1 MPRRPKN
8 KQEDKQEEKQEE
20 KQAKKEKNPIPLEL
34 PLLPVRDLVVFPNM
48 VIPLFVGRAISVK
61 AIEAAFS
68 SHKMVMLASQR
79 NLEVESPMPS
89 DIYLQGTVGTILR
102 MLRVPDGRVKIL
114 VQGVSKAKITAFVQT
129 DPYYVVSLQTV
140 VEADFKNLSLSAE
153 AAVRTAKE
161 QMEKI
166 VALGKSVVPDIMS
179 LIENLEGP
187 GQLADLITSNLSLK
201 VEQAQ
206 TILETEDP
214 LLRLKNVND
223 ILSKEIELLTLQQK
237 IATDARDGID
247 KTQREY
253 FLKEQLKAIQKEL
266 GTQDERLDEVDEL
279 RAKIEAA
286 KFPEKVLIEA
296 EKQLKRLAKM
306 HPESAESGTVRNY
319 LECLSELPWNKT
331 TPDHLDLVA
340 ARRILDED
348 HYDLEKVK
356 DRIIEY
362 LAVCKLKQNM
372 KGPILCFV
380 GPPGVGKTSL
390 GKSIARALGREFVR
404 ISLGGI
410 RDEAEI
416 RGHRRTYVG
425 AFPGRIIQG
434 LKQAGVKNPV
444 FMLDEVDKI
453 GLDFRGDPTSALLE
467 VLDPEQNDSFA
478 DHYLGVPFDLSNILF
493 ITTANQADPI
503 PIPLRDRMEMI
514 SIFSYTTEEKVGIAQ
529 KFLVKKQLAEHGI
542 TSAHIQ
548 FDPQAIEQIVVQYTK
563 EAGVRNLEREI
574 AHVMR
579 KVARIIAEGGT
590 ESFQITPKTIQT
602 YLGIPKYL
610 PESDITKDEIG
621 VATGLA
627 WTSVGGDVLR
637 VEAILV
643 PGKGVLTLTG
653 SLGDV
658 MKESAH
664 AALSYIRSREKEFHI
679 DPDIFTKSDIHV
691 HVPSGAIPKDGP
703 SAGITIA
710 TALASVLSKIP
721 IRHCVAMTGEV
732 TLRGHVLPIGGLK
745 EKVVAAKRAGMK
757 TVILPKR
764 NENDLS
770 EVPEHLR
777 SGLQFVFVDQMDQ
790 VLSAALDS
798 RATSPANEPKKQIR
812 VGRIKIEKEITA
824 SA

>member
-1 MPRRPKN
+1 MPRRPKS
-8 KQEDKQEEKQEE
+8 
-20 KQAKKEKNPIPLEL
+20 KEPISPSIPLKL
-34 PLLPVRDLVVFPNM
+34 PLIPVRDLVVFPNM
-48 VIPLFVGRAISVK
+48 VIPLFVGRALSVK
-61 AIEAAFS
+61 AIEASFS
-68 SHKMVMLASQR
+68 SHKMIMLASQKS
-79 NLEVESPMPS
+79 LEMESPMPS
-89 DIYLQGTVGTILR
+89 DIYSYGTVGTILR

-114 VQGVSKAKITAFVQT
+114 VQGVSKAKITAYIQT
-129 DPYYVVSLQTV
+129 DPYYLVSLESI
-140 VEADFKNLSLSAE
+140 VEPPFADFSLGAE
-153 AAVRTAKE
+153 AAIRIAKE
-161 QMEKI
+161 RMEKI
-166 VALGKSVVPDIMS
+166 VSLGKSVVPDILSM
-179 LIENLEGP
+179 IENMEDP
-187 GQLADLITSNLSLK
+187 GRLADLITSNLQLK
-201 VEQAQ
+201 VDLAQ
-206 TILETEDP
+206 GILQTEDP
-214 LLRLKNVND
+214 LGRLRIVND

-237 IATDARDGID
+237 ISSEARDGMD
-247 KTQREY
+247 KTQHDY
-253 FLKEQLKAIQKEL
+253 FLREQLKAIQKEL
-266 GTQDERLDEVDEL
+266 GTSDERSEEADEL
-279 RAKIEAA
+279 RAKIEMA
-286 KFPEKVLIEA
+286 KLPEKVAVEA
-296 EKQLKRLAKM
+296 EKQLKRLSKM
-306 HPESAESGTVRNY
+306 HPDSAESGTVRNY
-319 LECLSELPWNKT
+319 LEVLSELPWNKT

-340 ARRILDED
+340 AQRVLDED
-348 HYDLEKVK
+348 HYGLEKVK
-356 DRIIEY
+356 ERIVEY
-362 LAVCKLKQNM
+362 LAVCKLKANM

-404 ISLGGI
+404 VSLGGV

-434 LKQAGVKNPV
+434 LKTAGAKNPV

-467 VLDPEQNDSFA
+467 VLDPEQNNAFT

-514 SIFSYTTEEKVGIAQ
+514 PIFSYTTEEKLGIAE

-542 TSAHIQ
+542 TESHIR
-548 FDPQAIEQIVVQYTK
+548 FETAAIEQIIVQYTR

-579 KVARIIAEGGT
+579 KVARKVAEGRDAACGSKET
-590 ESFQITPKTIQT
+590 FQITPATLQT
-602 YLGIPKYL
+602 YLGIPKFL
-610 PESDITKDEIG
+610 PEAEIAKDEIG

-643 PGKGVLTLTG
+643 PGKGALILTG

-658 MKESAH
+658 MKESAQ

-710 TALASVLSKIP
+710 SALASVLSKTP
-721 IRHCVAMTGEV
+721 IRHRVAMTGEI

-745 EKVVAAKRAGMK
+745 EKVIAAKRAGMQV
-757 TVILPKR
+757 VIVPKQ
-764 NENDLS
+764 NEKDLAD
-770 EVPEHLR
+770 VPVHLR
-777 SGLQFVFVDQMDQ
+777 GGLKFVFVDQMDQ
-790 VLSAALDS
+790 VLSAAFGKG
-798 RATSPANEPKKQIR
+798 EPKKQIR
-812 VGRIKIEKEITA
+812 GRIKIGKEITA

>member
-1 MPRRPKN
+1 MPRRPKG
-8 KQEDKQEEKQEE
+8 KESDKT
-20 KQAKKEKNPIPLEL
+20 NVIPLRL
-34 PLLPVRDLVVFPNM
+34 PLIPVRDLVVFPNM
-48 VIPLFVGRAISVK
+48 VIPLFVGRAISIR
-61 AIEAAFS
+61 AIEASFS

-79 NLEVESPMPS
+79 NLEMESPMPS
-89 DIYLQGTVGTILR
+89 DIYLHGTVGTLLR

-114 VQGVSKAKITAFVQT
+114 VQGVSKARITAFVQT
-129 DPYYVVSLQTV
+129 EPYYLVALQTI
-140 VEADFKNLSLSAE
+140 VEPPFTTLSLSAE
-153 AAVRTAKE
+153 AAIRTSKE

-166 VALGKSVVPDIMS
+166 VSLGKSLVPDIMS
-179 LIENLEGP
+179 LIENLDDP
-187 GQLADLITSNLSLK
+187 GRLADLITSNLSLK
-201 VEQAQ
+201 VDQAQ
-206 TILETEDP
+206 GILETEDP
-214 LLRLKNVND
+214 LLRLQKINE

-237 IATDARDGID
+237 IAAEARDGID
-247 KTQREY
+247 KTQRDY
-253 FLKEQLKAIQKEL
+253 FLREQLKAIQKEL
-266 GTQDERLDEVDEL
+266 GTSDERSEEVDDL
-279 RAKIEAA
+279 RAKIEMA
-286 KFPEKVLIEA
+286 KLPDKVAVEA
-296 EKQLKRLAKM
+296 EKQLKRLGKM
-306 HPESAESGTVRNY
+306 HPDSAESGTVRNY
-319 LECLSELPWNKT
+319 LECLAELPWNKI

-340 ARRILDED
+340 ARRVLDED
-348 HYDLEKVK
+348 HYDLDKVK
-356 DRIIEY
+356 ERIIEY
-362 LAVCKLKQNM
+362 LAVCKLKENM

-434 LKQAGVKNPV
+434 LKTAGVKNPV
-444 FMLDEVDKI
+444 FMLDEADKI
-453 GLDFRGDPTSALLE
+453 GLDFRGDPASALLE
-467 VLDPEQNDSFA
+467 VLDPEQNNSFT

-493 ITTANQADPI
+493 ITTANQVDPI

-514 SIFSYTTEEKVGIAQ
+514 SIFSYTTEEKLGIAQ

-542 TSAHIQ
+542 TMAHIH
-548 FDPQAIEQIVVQYTK
+548 FEPTALEQIIVQYTK

-579 KVARIIAEGGT
+579 KVARQVAEGSQ
-590 ESFQITPKTIQT
+590 ECFQITPETLQT

-610 PESDITKDEIG
+610 PEAEISKDEIG

-643 PGKGVLTLTG
+643 PGKGVLILTG
-653 SLGDV
+653 SLGEV
-658 MKESAH
+658 MKESAQ

-710 TALASVLSKIP
+710 SALASVLSKIP
-721 IRHCVAMTGEV
+721 IRHRVAMTGEI

-745 EKVVAAKRAGMK
+745 EKVVAAKRAGMQV
-757 TVILPKR
+757 VILPKQ
-764 NENDLS
+764 NEKDLAD
-770 EVPEHLR
+770 VPPHLR
-777 SGLQFVFVDQMDQ
+777 SGLQFIFVEQMDQ
-790 VLSAALDS
+790 VLLAALGRGQGALRED
-798 RATSPANEPKKQIR
+798 PKKQAR
-812 VGRIKIEKEITA
+812 ASRIKIGKEITA

>member
-1 MPRRPKN
+1 MPRRPK
-8 KQEDKQEEKQEE
+8 DKEPDKPN
-20 KQAKKEKNPIPLEL
+20 AIPLKL
-34 PLLPVRDLVVFPNM
+34 PLIPVRDLVVFPNM
-48 VIPLFVGRAISVK
+48 VIPLFVGRAISVR
-61 AIEAAFS
+61 AIEASFS
-68 SHKMVMLASQR
+68 SHKMIMLSSQKS
-79 NLEVESPMPS
+79 LEMESPMPT
-89 DIYLQGTVGTILR
+89 DIYSHGTVGTILR

-114 VQGVSKAKITAFVQT
+114 VQGVSKAKITAFIQT
-129 DPYYVVSLQTV
+129 EPYYLVALKSLVEPDFTAFSLG
-140 VEADFKNLSLSAE
+140 VEAAIRIS
-153 AAVRTAKE
+153 KE
-161 QMEKI
+161 RMEKL
-166 VALGKSVVPDIMS
+166 ASLGKSFVPDILA
-179 LIENLEGP
+179 LIENMEDP
-187 GQLADLITSNLSLK
+187 GRLADLITSNLSLK
-201 VEQAQ
+201 VDQAQ
-206 TILETEDP
+206 VILETEDP
-214 LLRLKNVND
+214 LERLRKVND
-223 ILSKEIELLTLQQK
+223 ILAKEVELLTLQQK
-237 IATDARDGID
+237 IATEARDGMD
-247 KTQREY
+247 KTQRDY
-253 FLKEQLKAIQKEL
+253 FLREQLKAIQKEL
-266 GTQDERLDEVDEL
+266 GTSDERSDDIDEL

-286 KFPEKVLIEA
+286 NLPEKVAVEA

-306 HPESAESGTVRNY
+306 HPDSAESGTARTY

-331 TPDHLDLVA
+331 TPDHLDIIA
-340 ARRILDED
+340 ARRVLDED
-348 HYDLEKVK
+348 HYDLDKVK
-356 DRIIEY
+356 ERIMEY
-362 LAVCKLKQNM
+362 LAVCKLKKNM

-425 AFPGRIIQG
+425 ALPGRIIQG
-434 LKQAGVKNPV
+434 LKQAGTRNPV
-444 FMLDEVDKI
+444 FMLDEMDKI
-453 GLDFRGDPTSALLE
+453 GLDFRGDPASALLE
-467 VLDPEQNDSFA
+467 VLDPEQNNSFT

-493 ITTANQADPI
+493 ITTANQIDPI
-503 PIPLRDRMEMI
+503 PIPLRDRMETI
-514 SIFSYTTEEKVGIAQ
+514 SIFSYTTEEKLGIAQ
-529 KFLVKKQLAEHGI
+529 KFLVQKQLTEHGL
-542 TSAHIQ
+542 TPAHIH
-548 FDPQAIEQIVVQYTK
+548 FEPQALEQIIVQYTK

-579 KVARIIAEGGT
+579 KVARQVAEGRNADS
-590 ESFQITPKTIQT
+590 ESSESVQITPETLQT

-610 PESDITKDEIG
+610 PEAEIEKDEIG

-710 TALASVLSKIP
+710 SALASVLSKIP
-721 IRHCVAMTGEV
+721 IRHRVAMTGEI

-745 EKVVAAKRAGMK
+745 EKVVAAKRAGMQV
-757 TVILPKR
+757 VILPKQ
-764 NENDLS
+764 NEKDIS
-770 EVPEHLR
+770 DVPLHLR
-777 SGLQFVFVDQMDQ
+777 SGLQFVFVDQMEQ
-790 VLSAALDS
+790 VLSAALCKE
-798 RATSPANEPKKQIR
+798 EPKKQTR
-812 VGRIKIEKEITA
+812 LGGQRALRRIKIAKEITA

>member
-1 MPRRPKN
+1 MPRRLK
-8 KQEDKQEEKQEE
+8 DKESDKT
-20 KQAKKEKNPIPLEL
+20 NVIPLRL
-34 PLLPVRDLVVFPNM
+34 PLIPVRDLVVFPNM
-48 VIPLFVGRAISVK
+48 VIPLFVGRAISVR
-61 AIEAAFS
+61 AIEASFS

-79 NLEVESPMPS
+79 NLEMESPMPS
-89 DIYLQGTVGTILR
+89 DIYLHGTVGTILR

-129 DPYYVVSLQTV
+129 EPYYLVALQTI
-140 VEADFKNLSLSAE
+140 VEPPFTTLSLLAE
-153 AAVRTAKE
+153 AAIRTSKT

-166 VALGKSVVPDIMS
+166 VSLGKSLVPDIMS
-179 LIENLEGP
+179 LIENLDDP
-187 GQLADLITSNLSLK
+187 GRLADLITSNLSLK
-201 VEQAQ
+201 VDQAQ
-206 TILETEDP
+206 GILETEDP
-214 LLRLKNVND
+214 LLRLQKINE
-223 ILSKEIELLTLQQK
+223 ILAKEIELLTLQQK
-237 IATDARDGID
+237 IAAEARDGID
-247 KTQREY
+247 KTQRDY
-253 FLKEQLKAIQKEL
+253 FLREQLKAIQKEL
-266 GTQDERLDEVDEL
+266 GTSDERSEEVDDL
-279 RAKIEAA
+279 RAKIETA
-286 KFPEKVLIEA
+286 KLPDKVAVEA

-306 HPESAESGTVRNY
+306 HPDSAESGTVRNY
-319 LECLSELPWNKT
+319 LECLAELPWNKT

-340 ARRILDED
+340 ARRVLDED
-348 HYDLEKVK
+348 HYDLDKVK
-356 DRIIEY
+356 ERIIEY
-362 LAVCKLKQNM
+362 LAVCKLKENM

-434 LKQAGVKNPV
+434 LKTAGVKNPV
-444 FMLDEVDKI
+444 FMLDEADKI
-453 GLDFRGDPTSALLE
+453 GLDFRGDPASALLE
-467 VLDPEQNDSFA
+467 VLDPEQNNSFT

-493 ITTANQADPI
+493 ITTANLVDPI

-514 SIFSYTTEEKVGIAQ
+514 SIFSYTTEEKLGIAQ

-542 TSAHIQ
+542 TTAHIH
-548 FDPQAIEQIVVQYTK
+548 FESAALEQIIVQYTK

-579 KVARIIAEGGT
+579 KVARQVAEGSQ
-590 ESFQITPKTIQT
+590 ELFQITPETLQT

-610 PESDITKDEIG
+610 PEAEISKDEIG

-643 PGKGVLTLTG
+643 PGKGVLILTG
-653 SLGDV
+653 SLGEV
-658 MKESAH
+658 MKESAQ

-710 TALASVLSKIP
+710 SALASVLSKIP
-721 IRHCVAMTGEV
+721 IRHRVAMTGEI

-745 EKVVAAKRAGMK
+745 EKVVAAKRAGMQV
-757 TVILPKR
+757 VILPKQ
-764 NENDLS
+764 NEKDLS
-770 EVPEHLR
+770 EVPPHLR
-777 SGLQFVFVDQMDQ
+777 SGLQFIFVEQMDQ
-790 VLSAALDS
+790 VLLAALGRGQGALRED
-798 RATSPANEPKKQIR
+798 PKKQAR
-812 VGRIKIEKEITA
+812 ASRIKIGKEITA

>member
-1 MPRRPKN
+1 MPRRPK
-8 KQEDKQEEKQEE
+8 DKEPIKSS
-20 KQAKKEKNPIPLEL
+20 IPLRL
-34 PLLPVRDLVVFPNM
+34 PLIPVRDLVVFPNM
-48 VIPLFVGRAISVK
+48 VIPLFVGRAISIR
-61 AIEAAFS
+61 AIEEAFS
-68 SHKMVMLASQR
+68 SHKMVLLASQK
-79 NLEVESPMPS
+79 NLETESPMPS
-89 DIYLQGTVGTILR
+89 DIYSYGTVGTILR

-114 VQGVSKAKITAFVQT
+114 VQGVSKAKITAFVQA
-129 DPYYVVSLQTV
+129 DPYYLVSLQPIIEPPFTDISLG
-140 VEADFKNLSLSAE
+140 VEAAIRIS
-153 AAVRTAKE
+153 KE
-161 QMEKI
+161 RMEKI
-166 VALGKSVVPDIMS
+166 VSLGKSVVPDIMS
-179 LIENLEGP
+179 LIENMEDP
-187 GQLADLITSNLSLK
+187 GRLADLITSNLSLK
-201 VEQAQ
+201 VDQAQ
-206 TILETEDP
+206 EILETEDP
-214 LLRLKNVND
+214 LLRLRKVND
-223 ILSKEIELLTLQQK
+223 ILSKEVELLTLQQK
-237 IATDARDGID
+237 IASEARDGMD
-247 KTQREY
+247 KTQRDY
-253 FLKEQLKAIQKEL
+253 FLREQLKAIQKEL
-266 GTQDERLDEVDEL
+266 GTSDERSEEVDEL
-279 RAKIEAA
+279 RGKIEMA
-286 KFPEKVLIEA
+286 KLPEKVGIEA
-296 EKQLKRLAKM
+296 EKQLKRLFKM
-306 HPESAESGTVRNY
+306 HPDSAESGTVRNY

-331 TPDHLDLVA
+331 TPDHLDLLA
-340 ARRILDED
+340 AQRVLDED
-348 HYDLEKVK
+348 HYGLEKVK
-356 DRIIEY
+356 ERILEY

-390 GKSIARALGREFVR
+390 GKSIARALGREFIR
-404 ISLGGI
+404 ISLGGV

-434 LKQAGVKNPV
+434 LKQAGAKNPV

-453 GLDFRGDPTSALLE
+453 GLDFRGDPASALLE
-467 VLDPEQNDSFA
+467 VLDPEQNNAFS

-529 KFLVKKQLAEHGI
+529 KFLVKKQLEEHGI
-542 TSAHIQ
+542 TSAHIY
-548 FDPQAIEQIVVQYTK
+548 FETTAIEQIIVQYTK

-579 KVARIIAEGGT
+579 KVARQVAEGSQ
-590 ESFQITPKTIQT
+590 ECFQIIPATLQT

-610 PESDITKDEIG
+610 PEAEITKDDIG

-658 MKESAH
+658 MKESAQ

-710 TALASVLSKIP
+710 SALASVLSKTP
-721 IRHCVAMTGEV
+721 IRHRVAMTGEI

-745 EKVVAAKRAGMK
+745 EKVVAAKRAGMQV
-757 TVILPKR
+757 VILPKQ
-764 NENDLS
+764 NEKDLS
-770 EVPEHLR
+770 DVPLHLR
-777 SGLQFVFVDQMDQ
+777 SGLQFIFVDQMDQ
-790 VLSAALDS
+790 VLLAALERD
-798 RATSPANEPKKQIR
+798 EPKKQTR
-812 VGRIKIEKEITA
+812 VSRIKIAKEITA